1 MTAQTWIDETRDL
14 LLTDYIEEQALLHS
28 SLDASSTA
36 VNLKVPTNISSVAVD
51 GVVPGCTIEIGTEL
65 MYVFDATS
73 SDAATVTATVRRGF
87 RGSEATTHSANDL
100 VTVNPKFPAYQ
111 ILDAINHELRDLS
124 SPQHGLYQMKTVEF
138 DYNVAQDGYNL
149 PGVTD
154 DILSI
159 YQVTYSDPG
168 TEASEPAITNYVLRR
183 NRNTD
188 AEAFPSGYALV
199 LHSDAW
205 PGRKVRVLYKTGF
218 TALASDTTALSTTG
232 LHSEAYDLP
241 ALGAAL
247 RLMSSRPIRR
257 EFLDEQG
264 SSRASDEVPPGAISA
279 SMRDLRALR
288 LNRISAEATRLDGKY
303 PTTWT
308 RSGTNTQSSVYRGV

>member
-14 LLTDYIEEQALLHS
+14 LLTDYVEEQATLS
-28 SLDASSTA
+28 GALDTSATSVSFALPTA
-36 VNLKVPTNISSVAVD
+36 
-51 GVVPGCTIEIGTEL
+51 VVPGVVAGATIEVGTEL
-65 MYVFDATS
+65 MYVFAV
-73 SDAATVTATVRRGF
+73 SDAGLATVKRGYK
-87 RGSEATTHSANDL
+87 GSEAASHSSGDL

-124 SPQHGLYQMKTVEF
+124 SPQHSLFQIKTVEVTF
-138 DYNVAQDGYNL
+138 DTAQDGYDL
-149 PGVTD
+149 TGVTD

-168 TEASEPAITNYVLRR
+168 SEASEPAITDYAFRR
-183 NRNTD
+183 NRNTSSF
-188 AEAFPSGYALV
+188 ASGYALN

-205 PGRKVRVLYKTGF
+205 PGEKVRVLYKCGF
-218 TALASDTTALSTTG
+218 TALASSSTALSTTG
-232 LHSEAYDLP
+232 LHAEAYDLP

-247 RLMSSRPIRR
+247 RLMSSRPVRR

-264 SSRASDEVPPGAISA
+264 SSRSAQEVPPGAVSA

-288 LNRISAEATRLDGKY
+288 MDRINAEATRLYSQY
-303 PTTWT
+303 PATWT
-308 RSGTNTQSSVYRGV
+308 RSGGRTQTSIYRGI